1 MKYPIIPNSQDDDFV
16 DDFGAIIRNDPEENY
31 VDIRVEMS
39 SFRDM
44 ILTFAYI
51 LDKRKVITQD
61 EYNLF
66 MALYNFTA
74 RGDVLGKKVTARV
87 YKRRF
92 AIANSA
98 PRDKDDKE

>member
-1 MKYPIIPNSQDDDFV
+1 MKYPINNQDDDFV
-16 DDFGAIIRNDPEENY
+16 DDFASVVRNDPEENY
-31 VDIRVEMS
+31 IDIRVEMS

-44 ILTFAYI
+44 ILTFAHI

-92 AIANSA
+92 AIANSE
-98 PRDKDDKE
+98 PPSRETD

>member
-1 MKYPIIPNSQDDDFV
+1 MKYPINNQDDDFV
-16 DDFGAIIRNDPEENY
+16 DDFASVVRNDPEENY
-31 VDIRVEMS
+31 LDIRVEMS
-39 SFRDM
+39 GFRDM
-44 ILTFAYI
+44 ILTFAHI

-92 AIANSA
+92 AIANSE
-98 PRDKDDKE
+98 PPSKETD

>member
-16 DDFGAIIRNDPEENY
+16 DDFASVVRNDPEENY
-31 VDIRVEMS
+31 IDIRVEMS

-92 AIANSA
+92 AIANSE
-98 PRDKDDKE
+98 PPSKETD

>member
-1 MKYPIIPNSQDDDFV
+1 MKYPINNQDDDFV
-16 DDFGAIIRNDPEENY
+16 DDFASVVRNDPEENY
-31 VDIRVEMS
+31 LDIRVEMS

-44 ILTFAYI
+44 ILTFAHI

-92 AIANSA
+92 AIANSE
-98 PRDKDDKE
+98 PPSKETD

>member
-1 MKYPIIPNSQDDDFV
+1 MKYPINNQDDDFV
-16 DDFGAIIRNDPEENY
+16 DDFASVVRNDPEENY
-31 VDIRVEMS
+31 IDIRVEMS

-44 ILTFAYI
+44 ILTFAHI

-92 AIANSA
+92 AIANSE
-98 PRDKDDKE
+98 PTSKETD

>member
-1 MKYPIIPNSQDDDFV
+1 MDGFASV
-16 DDFGAIIRNDPEENY
+16 VRNDPEENY
-31 VDIRVEMS
+31 IDIRVEMS

-44 ILTFAYI
+44 ILTFAHI

-92 AIANSA
+92 AIANSE
-98 PRDKDDKE
+98 PPSKETD

>member
-1 MKYPIIPNSQDDDFV
+1 MKYPINNQDDDFV
-16 DDFGAIIRNDPEENY
+16 DDFASVVRNDPEENY
-31 VDIRVEMS
+31 IDIRVEMS

-44 ILTFAYI
+44 ILTFAHI

-92 AIANSA
+92 AIANSE
-98 PRDKDDKE
+98 PPSKETD

>member
-1 MKYPIIPNSQDDDFV
+1 MKYPLNNQDDDFV
-16 DDFGAIIRNDPEENY
+16 DDFASVVRNDPEENY
-31 VDIRVEMS
+31 IDIRVEMS

-44 ILTFAYI
+44 ILTFAHI

-92 AIANSA
+92 AIANSE
-98 PRDKDDKE
+98 PPSKETD

>member
-1 MKYPIIPNSQDDDFV
+1 MKYPINNQDDDFV
-16 DDFGAIIRNDPEENY
+16 DDFASVVRNDPEENY
-31 VDIRVEMS
+31 LDIRVEIS

-44 ILTFAYI
+44 ILTFAHI

-92 AIANSA
+92 AIANSE
-98 PRDKDDKE
+98 PPSKETD